1 MREYKVASYE
11 VSKVGMDLLLV
22 IEGGIVMT
30 TCSTGRKTTINY
42 NGLILYTI
50 ASHFALGP
58 SQGLRM
64 MVGGGVCVSSSSL

>member
-30 TCSTGRKTTINY
+30 TCSTGRKTTIDY
-42 NGLILYTI
+42 NELILV
-50 ASHFALGP
+50 SHFALGP